1 MASMM
6 MRPGMLIPCTAS
18 RFSSLIGGTHRGWVK
33 GSLCTT
39 PAKANSSILLRGLAT
54 AASGDSASDGDAHR
68 HTGIRMHPDSISKS
82 ILPGNMTIRK
92 NRSGDE
98 KKRYTELV
106 YGYFWMIKDLRKT
119 DDKPVLSNDKLIPE
133 SIAKPFPALTGL
145 KSLSGEKVDIPAHF
159 LRKNR
164 SRDAAAQCT
173 LVAVSFRDFGY
184 KLLDTWIE
192 PFESALQGNDRVE
205 IVKMNMSE
213 GWLNKW
219 VLQILIQQLM
229 KKNTPVPEHDR
240 TFLYFQN
247 DLEPFRD
254 ALRMHNVLTG
264 YVFLL
269 DGLGRVRFA
278 GSGSA
283 DPKEIENLVELT
295 HELTPLLKP
304 AMNRNYGKQA
314 SNKAP
319 GKRKR

>member
-1 MASMM
+1 
-6 MRPGMLIPCTAS
+6 MLIPYTAS
-18 RFSSLIGGTHRGWVK
+18 RLSSLIGTHGGWVK
-33 GSLCTT
+33 RHVFAH
-39 PAKANSSILLRGLAT
+39 AKTNSSILLRSLAT
-54 AASGDSASDGDAHR
+54 AGGDSDDAHR

-82 ILPGNMTIRK
+82 ILPGNMTIKK
-92 NRSGDE
+92 NRAGDG

-133 SIAKPFPALTGL
+133 SLAKSFPVLNGL
-145 KSLSGEKVDIPAHF
+145 KSLVGDKVDIPAHF

-173 LVAVSFRDFGY
+173 LVAVSYRDFGY
-184 KLLDTWIE
+184 KLLDSWIE
-192 PFESALQGNDRVE
+192 PFESALQGKDRVE
-205 IVKMNMSE
+205 IVKLNLSE

-219 VLQILIQQLM
+219 ILQILIQGLM
-229 KKNTPVPEHDR
+229 KQNTPAQEHDR
-240 TFLYFQN
+240 TFIYFGS

-278 GSGSA
+278 GSGGA
-283 DPKEIENLVELT
+283 DQAEIENLVKLA

-304 AMNRNYGKQA
+304 VMHRNYKQA
-314 SNKAP
+314 NSKAP
-319 GKRKR
+319 VNRRR

>member
-1 MASMM
+1 
-6 MRPGMLIPCTAS
+6 MLIPCTAS

-33 GSLCTT
+33 SQAT
-39 PAKANSSILLRGLAT
+39 SSILLRGLAT
-54 AASGDSASDGDAHR
+54 TSAASDGDAHR

-133 SIAKPFPALTGL
+133 SIAKPFPSLNGL
-145 KSLSGEKVDIPAHF
+145 KSLAGEKVDIPAHF

-192 PFESALQGNDRVE
+192 PFESALQDKDRVE
-205 IVKMNMSE
+205 IVKLNLSE

-229 KKNTPVPEHDR
+229 KKNTPVQEHDR
-240 TFLYFQN
+240 TFLFFKN

-283 DPKEIENLVELT
+283 DSKEIENLVELT

-304 AMNRNYGKQA
+304 AMNRNYKQA
-314 SNKAP
+314 TNKAP

>member
-1 MASMM
+1 MM
-6 MRPGMLIPCTAS
+6 VRPGMLIPCTAS
-18 RFSSLIGGTHRGWVK
+18 RFSSFVGTQTHRGWV
-33 GSLCTT
+33 
-39 PAKANSSILLRGLAT
+39 SSILLRTLST
-54 AASGDSASDGDAHR
+54 TSTSSGASDDAHR

-92 NRSGDE
+92 NRSGDA

-119 DDKPVLSNDKLIPE
+119 NDKPVLSNDKLIPE
-133 SIAKPFPALTGL
+133 SIAKPFPTLNGL
-145 KSLSGEKVDIPAHF
+145 KSLAGEKVDIPAHF

-173 LVAVSFRDFGY
+173 LVAVSYRDFGY

-192 PFESALQGNDRVE
+192 PFERAVQGKDRVE
-205 IVKMNMSE
+205 ICKLNLSE

-219 VLQILIQQLM
+219 VLQLLIQGLM
-229 KKNTPVPEHDR
+229 KKNTPVQEHDR
-240 TFLYFQN
+240 TFIYFRN

-283 DPKEIENLVELT
+283 TPQEIKNLVELT

-304 AMNRNYGKQA
+304 TMNRNYKPQTA
-314 SNKAP
+314 NKAP
-319 GKRKR
+319 TKRKR

>member
-1 MASMM
+1 MAMM
-6 MRPGMLIPCTAS
+6 VRPRMLIPCTSS
-18 RFSSLIGGTHRGWVK
+18 RLSSLIGGSHRGLVK
-33 GSLCTT
+33 SHAFSY
-39 PAKANSSILLRGLAT
+39 AKAPSSSIVLRSLAT
-54 AASGDSASDGDAHR
+54 KSGGDSNDDAHR

-92 NRSGDE
+92 NRSGDA

-133 SIAKPFPALTGL
+133 SIAKPFPSLAGL
-145 KSLSGEKVDIPAHF
+145 KSLAGEKVDIPAHF

-192 PFESALQGNDRVE
+192 PFESALQGKDRVE
-205 IVKMNMSE
+205 IVKLNLSE

-229 KKNTPVPEHDR
+229 KKNTPLQEHDR
-240 TFLYFQN
+240 TFLFFKN

-283 DPKEIENLVELT
+283 DSKEIENLVELT

-304 AMNRNYGKQA
+304 AMNRNYKQA
-314 SNKAP
+314 TNKAP